1 MTVKAEDVRYEGA
14 AGASM
19 EGRLFRDDQSPD
31 PRPGVLVFP
40 EGFGISEHTYNAAER
55 IAGLGYVAMACDLYG
70 GGYFHNGPSPETQRR
85 VSAIMAKPKGLLAI
99 GNAAYNHLRSLACV
113 DPDRIA
119 AIGYCLGATVA
130 MELAFSGAPIR
141 AVAGFHPSFTGSTL
155 ADAEQTLG
163 HLHLFVG
170 AEDYA
175 APPQA
180 RAEFEQALAGKGV
193 RWRMTVYGSVKHSFT
208 NPNCAGMGDKV
219 AYDAEADQHSFEAMR
234 ALFAQALSAPA

>member
-1 MTVKAEDVRYEGA
+1 MTVKAEDVRYGG

-19 EGRLFRDDQSPD
+19 HGRLFRDDQWSD
-31 PRPGVLVFP
+31 ARPGVLVFP
-40 EGFGISEHTYNAAER
+40 EGFGISDHTYKAAER
-55 IAGLGYVAMACDLYG
+55 VAGLGYVALACDLYG

-85 VSAIMAKPKGLLAI
+85 VSEIMAMPKGLLGI
-99 GNAAYNHLRSLACV
+99 GNAAYDCLRSLACV
-113 DPDRIA
+113 DPARIA

-141 AVAGFHPSFTGSTL
+141 GVAGFHPSFTGLSL
-155 ADAEQTLG
+155 EDAGRTRG
-163 HLHLFVG
+163 HIHLFIG

-180 RAEFEQALAGKGV
+180 RAEVEQALAGKGV
-193 RWRMTVYGSVKHSFT
+193 KWRMTIYGSVKHSFT

-234 ALFAQALSAPA
+234 ALFEQTLRLPA